1 MVFLSILCDKMIVSN
16 EFLKKLR
23 SAFELN
29 IYEAKI
35 WTALLSKG
43 IATAGELSDI
53 SDVPRSRSYDVL
65 ESLEKRGFVIMK
77 LGKPI
82 KYIAV
87 EPNEIVKRVKKDL
100 KKNAEEH
107 IKLLEKVSDTATFND
122 LNVLYKDGINHVDPV
137 NISGSLK
144 GRANLYNHI
153 STMLGNAKK
162 SVVIV
167 TTTKGLKR
175 KATNFMDIFR
185 RLSSKGVE
193 VRIAAPLDKKDDKLI
208 KQLQKYAEVKN
219 LKSVKARFVLVDNK
233 ELLFMVDSDDKIHEN
248 YDIGIWANTPFFVE
262 ALITMFEAN
271 WKKAR

>member
-1 MVFLSILCDKMIVSN
+1 MYFQSFLLHKMIVSN

-23 SAFELN
+23 SAFDLN

-87 EPNEIVKRVKKDL
+87 EPSEIVKRVKKGL
-100 KKNAEEH
+100 KKDAEEH
-107 IKLLEKVSDTATFND
+107 IKLLEKVSTTSTFD
-122 LNVLYKDGINHVDPV
+122 ELNVLYKNGINHVDPV
-137 NISGSLK
+137 SISGSIK
-144 GRANLYNHI
+144 GRSNLYNHI
-153 STMLGNAKK
+153 STMLSNAKK

-167 TTTKGLKR
+167 TSSKGLKR
-175 KATNFMDIFR
+175 KANNFMDIFR
-185 RLSSKGVE
+185 RLSSKGVK
-193 VRIAAPLDKKDDKLI
+193 VRIVANMDKNDDKLV
-208 KQLQKYAEVKN
+208 KQLQKYVDVKTF
-219 LKSVKARFVLVDNK
+219 KGVDARFILVDNK
-233 ELLFMVDSDDKIHEN
+233 ELLFMVNSDEDIHEN
-248 YDIGIWANTPFFVE
+248 YDIGIWANTPFFAE
-262 ALITMFEAN
+262 ALGTMFETN
-271 WKKAR
+271 WKKAK